1 MNHME
6 IKKINK
12 TIEDKKIKLGIIG
25 LGYVGLPLAVEFAKA
40 GIETLGFE
48 ISKTK
53 VQNINKGK
61 SYIDDVPTQDV
72 KKLALSDLLKATTKF
87 LKLKKQD
94 CIIICV
100 PTPLRKSK
108 DPDVSY
114 IITATREITKTLRK
128 GQIIIFESTTYPGT
142 TRELVKPI
150 LEKTGLKAGKDFFL
164 AFSPE
169 RVDPGN
175 KIYTIRNTPKVVG
188 GITSK
193 CTKLATAVYKLVA
206 NKVIPVSNTE
216 TAEIVKLM
224 ENTFRAINIAMVNEF
239 ALMCN
244 KLNLDI
250 WEIIEAASSKPFGF
264 MPFYPGPGIGGH
276 CIPLDPHYLRWKMR
290 ALNFNPRFLELA
302 MTINSQMP
310 KYTTD
315 RIAELLNDRKKPL
328 STSKILLIGLAYK
341 SNITDHRESP
351 ARDVLTLLEKTGA
364 TVDYHDHYIPQAEI
378 DGKKYKS
385 VKLTMPILRKYDC
398 VAIMTNHS
406 NVDYKSIVKNSKL
419 IFDARNALKDIKD
432 KKIFKL

>member
-1 MNHME
+1 M
-6 IKKINK
+6 
-12 TIEDKKIKLGIIG
+12 
-25 LGYVGLPLAVEFAKA
+25 
-40 GIETLGFE
+40 
-48 ISKTK
+48 
-53 VQNINKGK
+53 
-61 SYIDDVPTQDV
+61 
-72 KKLALSDLLKATTKF
+72 
-87 LKLKKQD
+87 
-94 CIIICV
+94 

-114 IITATREITKTLRK
+114 ILTATKEIAKILRK
-128 GQIIIFESTTYPGT
+128 GQIVIFESTTYPGT
-142 TRELVKPI
+142 TKELVKPI
-150 LEKTGLKAGKDFFL
+150 LEEKGLKAGKDFFL

-175 KIYTIRNTPKVVG
+175 KKYTISNTPKVVG
-188 GITSK
+188 GITK
-193 CTKLATAVYKLVA
+193 ACTKLATTIYKLVA
-206 NKVIPVSNTE
+206 NKVVPVSNTE

-250 WEIIEAASSKPFGF
+250 WEIIQAASSKPFGF

-290 ALNFNPRFLELA
+290 TLNFTPRFLELA
-302 MTINSQMP
+302 IAINSQMP

-315 RIAELLNDRKKPL
+315 RIAELLNTRKKAL
-328 STSKILLIGLAYK
+328 SASKILLIGLAYK
-341 SNITDHRESP
+341 SDITDHRESP
-351 ARDVLTLLEKTGA
+351 ARDVLILLEKTGA
-364 TVDYHDHYIPQAEI
+364 TVNYHDPYIPQAKI
-378 DGKKYKS
+378 NGKNYKS
-385 VKLTMPILRKYDC
+385 VKISAAILKKYDC

-419 IFDARNALKDIKD
+419 IFDARNALKNIKD